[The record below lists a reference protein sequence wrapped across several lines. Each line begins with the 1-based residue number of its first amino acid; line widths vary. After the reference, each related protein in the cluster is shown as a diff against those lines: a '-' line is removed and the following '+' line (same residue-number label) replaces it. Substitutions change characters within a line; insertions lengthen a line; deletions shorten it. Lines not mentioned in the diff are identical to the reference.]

1 MPISITSPA
10 GLDAQQRAAV
20 LALAEAIEHA
30 DGAPPLSDQARSQ
43 LTSTR
48 VRHVIATEA
57 GALIGYAQRDATS
70 AELLGEPQALAP
82 LLDAL
87 QSDGGE
93 LDLWAHGARSRLVPI
108 LDARGYLRE
117 RVLWQLRR
125 VATPLDPPPVPA
137 GVRLR
142 EFVVGRDED
151 AWLAVNAAAFAH
163 HPEQGGWTR
172 ADLDA
177 REGEPWFDPAGLLL
191 AERDGQLLGFHWTK
205 RHNATLGEVYVIAV
219 APPAQG
225 LRLGTVL
232 LIAGLEYLRRN
243 GIHDVLLY
251 VDESNT
257 GAMALYEKY
266 GFRRFDHDV
275 QYRYRPSA

>member
-1 MPISITSPA
+1 MPISIASPA
-10 GLDAQQRAAV
+10 RLDDQQRAAV
-20 LALAEAIEHA
+20 LDLAETIEHA
-30 DGAPPLSDQARSQ
+30 DGAPPLSDQGRSQ

-48 VRHVIATEA
+48 VRHVTATDA
-57 GALIGYAQRDATS
+57 GALVGYAQRDATS
-70 AELLGEPQALAP
+70 AELLGEPQTLAP

-87 QSDGGE
+87 QSDVGE
-93 LDLWAHGARSRLVPI
+93 LDLWAHGSRSRLVPV
-108 LDARGYLRE
+108 LEARGYVRE

-125 VATPLDPPPVPA
+125 VATPLDSPPVPA

-142 EFVVGRDED
+142 PFVVGRDED

-177 REGEPWFDPAGLLL
+177 RESESWFDPAGLLL
-191 AERDGQLLGFHWTK
+191 AERDGELLGFHWTK
-205 RHNATLGEVYVIAV
+205 RHNAALGEVYVIAV
-219 APPAQG
+219 APAAQG
-225 LRLGTVL
+225 LHLGSVL
-232 LIAGLEYLRRN
+232 LIAGLEYLRRD
-243 GIHDVLLY
+243 GVSEVLLY
-251 VDESNT
+251 VDESNSQ
-257 GAMALYEKY
+257 AMALYEKY